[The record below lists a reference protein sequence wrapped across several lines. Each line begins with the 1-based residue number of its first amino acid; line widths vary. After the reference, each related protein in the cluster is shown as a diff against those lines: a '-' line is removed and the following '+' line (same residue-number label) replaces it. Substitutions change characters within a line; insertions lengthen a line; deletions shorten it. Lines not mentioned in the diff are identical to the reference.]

1 VAITFINSISILL
14 KIEEQLKA
22 ICVDLFLAGTETTA
36 STVGFTL
43 RYMIKFPE
51 IQQKVREEIY
61 RVVGKERMPSTEDM
75 PK

>member
-1 VAITFINSISILL
+1 MLI
-14 KIEEQLKA
+14 KKEEQLKA
-22 ICVDLFLAGTETTA
+22 ICVDLFFAGTETTA

-43 RYMIKFPE
+43 RYLIKFPE

-61 RVVGKERMPSTEDM
+61 SVIGKERMPSAEDM